1 MRAFLWSV
9 GVCCLTIFHA
19 AATQATYPDGYS
31 QDFINAMNWAMG
43 SGAPDY
49 TPNADGMVNNLK
61 TLTHDTQGLIWKPGD
76 PSRVLL
82 STFCDYAG
90 YHQGYVNGGRTS
102 YLWLA
107 AAPDLQN
114 FLINNNI
121 SGTDAALRTNQ
132 LLGMPA
138 NTTNDR
144 VVELWASVN
153 GLERPM
159 KNPDVTNPNSSITY
173 PYDPAEMELKYPGFM
188 AWFEKQ
194 KSTYTSNPPYPWTQ
208 LGYTCDWG
216 NPDSRIGLTEFV
228 LPNRPASQYLLDFYA
243 VYSIGSYS
251 YFDRNTGNF
260 NITGDCDTVWAGTY
274 FQPFNSGNAVVVGS
288 GATVYQGI
296 LINSGGYT
304 VTNNG
309 TVLGPGK
316 NLDKTYRTS
325 VIKFQAGGTLVNTGT
340 INGLVGVENSGGSI
354 VVNNSG
360 VIRGT
365 QCAILTGNYAD
376 RITNSGLIEGDIETG
391 GGGDTVTLTNGVVRG
406 NITDGTVTST
416 PTTTTITGGGT
427 GAFVVD
433 AGTAKR
439 PRCTATCETSPA

>member
-1 MRAFLWSV
+1 MRTFLKSIAV
-9 GVCCLTIFHA
+9 VFILFCTQSALA
-19 AATQATYPDGYS
+19 AYPDGYS
-31 QDFINAMNWAMG
+31 QDFIDAMNWAMG
-43 SGAPDY
+43 SGSPNY

-61 TLTHDTQGLIWKPGD
+61 TLTHDTPGLIWKPGD

-90 YHQGYVNGGRTS
+90 YHQGYVDGSRTS

-216 NPDSRIGLTEFV
+216 NPDSRVGLTEF
-228 LPNRPASQYLLDFYA
+228 RPAQSLGIAIPARFLRRLQHRIILLFRPQHGQFQHYRRLRHGLGRHVFSALQQRQRRGRRQRGHRVSRDFDQLRA
-243 VYSIGSYS
+243 
-251 YFDRNTGNF
+251 
-260 NITGDCDTVWAGTY
+260 DTPSPTTAR
-274 FQPFNSGNAVVVGS
+274 
-288 GATVYQGI
+288 
-296 LINSGGYT
+296 
-304 VTNNG
+304 
-309 TVLGPGK
+309 VLGPGK
-316 NLDKTYRTS
+316 NLDNTYRTS
-325 VIKFQAGGTLVNTGT
+325 VHEVPGRRHAYQYRHL
-340 INGLVGVENSGGSI
+340 
-354 VVNNSG
+354 
-360 VIRGT
+360 
-365 QCAILTGNYAD
+365 Q
-376 RITNSGLIEGDIETG
+376 
-391 GGGDTVTLTNGVVRG
+391 
-406 NITDGTVTST
+406 
-416 PTTTTITGGGT
+416 
-427 GAFVVD
+427 
-433 AGTAKR
+433 
-439 PRCTATCETSPA
+439 